1 MLSGLLAIFSLKVL
15 LLITGGTVLGILIG
29 ALPGLSAT
37 MGVALLIPLT
47 FKLDALSGL
56 AMLGGIYCGA
66 TYGGS
71 ISAILIGIPGT
82 PAAIAT
88 TLDGTEM
95 AKQGNAKK
103 ALAASAIASFF
114 GGIFSATML
123 LIFAPKIAF
132 LSLKFGSP
140 ELFMLSLLGLTL
152 ISSLSGRSIL
162 KGLIAGGIGL
172 IFSTTGVDPY
182 TGGLRFTFDNPNLYS
197 GFNMIVVLIGLFCIP
212 TIVFNY
218 EDSIKSQQFSLK
230 VTEELKGLCLL
241 SWNEIKSNI
250 MLGLRCSMIGTIIG
264 AIPGTGSDIAAF
276 IGYHEA
282 KRVSKTPE
290 KFGTGMLEGVIG
302 PESSNNGVT
311 GGSLIPLLTLGVP
324 GNAVSAVLLGGLLI
338 QGLIPGFEL
347 FTKHATI
354 SYGFIFSLFVSNI
367 VFAVLGISVV
377 KYFIKVVEL
386 PLHFI
391 MPIIIVLS
399 MVGSYAIQNSSFDPK
414 VVFVVGI
421 LAYFSKKLL
430 DLPLAPIIIGLIL
443 GPIAERSFSQTM
455 VMARAHESHILS
467 FIFARPICIILTL
480 CVGLLL
486 YATLKLTSRM
496 NKQS

>member
-1 MLSGLLAIFSLKVL
+1 MLEGLYAIFSIKVL
-15 LLITGGTVLGILIG
+15 LLITGGTVLGVLIG

-88 TLDGTEM
+88 TLDGNAM
-95 AKQGNAKK
+95 AKKGNAKK
-103 ALAASAIASFF
+103 AMAASAYASCF
-114 GGIFSATML
+114 GGIFSAIML
-123 LIFAPKIAF
+123 LLFAPKIAE

-152 ISSLSGRSIL
+152 ISSLSGKSIL
-162 KGLIAGGIGL
+162 KGLIAGGIGM

-182 TGGLRFTFDNPNLYS
+182 TGGLRFTFENPNLYS
-197 GFNMIVVLIGLFCIP
+197 GLNMIVVLIGLFCIP
-212 TIVFNY
+212 TIVFNF
-218 EDSIKSQQFSLK
+218 EDTYKSQQYSLK
-230 VTEELKGLCLL
+230 VAEELKGLCLL
-241 SWNEIKSNI
+241 SWNEIKRNI
-250 MLGLRCSMIGTIIG
+250 MLGLRCSVIGTIIG

-347 FTKHATI
+347 FTKNATI

-367 VFAVLGISVV
+367 VFLILGISVV

-386 PLHFI
+386 PLHMI
-391 MPIIIVLS
+391 MPVIIVLS
-399 MVGSYAIQNSSFDPK
+399 MVGSYAIRNSSFDPK
-414 VVFVVGI
+414 VVFVVGL

-443 GPIAERSFSQTM
+443 GPIAERSFSQTL
-455 VMARAHESHILS
+455 VMAAAHETNIMF
-467 FIFARPICIILTL
+467 FIFSRPICIILTV
-480 CVGLLL
+480 CVALLL
-486 YATLKLTSRM
+486 YATLKLTRRM
-496 NKQS
+496 NAQS